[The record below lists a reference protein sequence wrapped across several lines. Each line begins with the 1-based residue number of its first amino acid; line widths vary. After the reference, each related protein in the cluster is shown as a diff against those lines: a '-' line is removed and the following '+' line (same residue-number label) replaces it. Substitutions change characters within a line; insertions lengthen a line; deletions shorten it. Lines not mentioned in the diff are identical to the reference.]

1 MEKFGI
7 RLRRYNDVFNVAL
20 KKRFFDCYKIDLM
33 NESGSDALMTVIW
46 NRKTGV
52 VYNSEQEPIRTKDTS
67 SFFSSSH
74 RSRIFI
80 NEQSVCDF
88 YIANPMRNLIGKRQ
102 KHEVTFSDGR
112 VVSLRRSNG
121 NLSLKKHQMIYSLYE
136 NDILTGEINA
146 SETLDYFMV
155 KGMDYQGQMNC
166 SEHYSLTEKMLLLYF
181 VLLDCLYLDER
192 H

>member
-7 RLRRYNDVFNVAL
+7 RLRRYNDVFNVEL
-20 KKRFFDCYKIDLM
+20 KKRFYDCYKIDLM
-33 NESGSDALMTVIW
+33 NESGSDILMTVIW
-46 NRKTGV
+46 NRKTGI
-52 VYNSEQEPIRTKDTS
+52 VYNSEQKIIRTEENS
-67 SFFSSSH
+67 SFFSSSY

-80 NEQSVCDF
+80 NEQFVCDF

-112 VVSLRRSNG
+112 TVYLRRSNR
-121 NLSLKKHQMIYSLYE
+121 NLSLKKHQMLYSLYE
-136 NDILTGEINA
+136 NDVFIGEINT
-146 SETLDYFMV
+146 SETWDYFKV
-155 KGMDYQGQMNC
+155 KGMDYQGQMNF
-166 SEHYSLTEKMLLLYF
+166 SKNYSLTEGMLLLYF